1 MRFLRLLPLFAAT
14 LFGQD
19 TFQGVERIVAVG
31 DVHGDYDQFVTILR
45 SAGVIDNKNKWKG
58 GKTHFV
64 QTGDIPDRGP
74 ATRKI
79 LDLMMDL
86 EKQAKKAGGMVH
98 PLMGNHEAMNLYG
111 DLRYVTPEEYAA
123 FKTGDSEQVRDSYFE
138 QFEYPELQKKSP
150 SADAADLKKAWVK
163 DHPLGW
169 VEHRFAYGPK
179 GKYGQW
185 IRANEAVIKVNDIIF
200 MHGGWSPKY
209 ADKTIADLNTAVHFE
224 LADFNRLAG
233 GIVMDTDGPL
243 WYRGLARDPE
253 ALLTEHLDKLLA
265 DKQAKAIAIGHTPTA
280 GAVLTRF
287 NGRVVMIDVGMSK
300 FYGGPPA
307 CLVIEG
313 DKRMAMHRGKLLDL
327 PSDKSSMLAYLKAAA
342 ALDPQ
347 PSPLQKLIDAGVP
360 ADMVKDD
367 K

>member
-1 MRFLRLLPLFAAT
+1 
-14 LFGQD
+14 
-19 TFQGVERIVAVG
+19 
-31 DVHGDYDQFVTILR
+31 
-45 SAGVIDNKNKWKG
+45 
-58 GKTHFV
+58 
-64 QTGDIPDRGP
+64 
-74 ATRKI
+74 
-79 LDLMMDL
+79 
-86 EKQAKKAGGMVH
+86 
-98 PLMGNHEAMNLYG
+98 
-111 DLRYVTPEEYAA
+111 
-123 FKTGDSEQVRDSYFE
+123 
-138 QFEYPELQKKSP
+138 
-150 SADAADLKKAWVK
+150 VK

-233 GIVMDTDGPL
+233 GIVMDTDGHSGIADSPGTRKPCSL
-243 WYRGLARDPE
+243 NTSTNS
-253 ALLTEHLDKLLA
+253 LLTSRPKHRHRPHA
-265 DKQAKAIAIGHTPTA
+265 HC

-327 PSDKSSMLAYLKAAA
+327 PSDKSAMLAYLKAAA

-347 PSPLQKLIDAGVP
+347 PSPLQKLIDAGLP